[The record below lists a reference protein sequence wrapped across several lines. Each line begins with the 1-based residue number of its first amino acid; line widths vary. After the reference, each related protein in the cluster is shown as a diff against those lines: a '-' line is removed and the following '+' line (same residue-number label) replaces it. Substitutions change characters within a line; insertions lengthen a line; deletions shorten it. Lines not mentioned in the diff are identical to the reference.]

1 MTAWWLPDDCL
12 MAAWWLHDDCQKT
25 AWWLTQDKDLR
36 RNLPKNH
43 IPLQQSHSAQLWL
56 NQWNIHRLWY
66 DCSSRLF
73 WGHKLKWRP
82 FSFLLVFR
90 CNVAWQHDESLIH
103 LHIFQASTNK
113 DTPRCLNES
122 TTPLRQWG
130 FRQYLPF
137 SWTTLRGKHY
147 WHLIDVMYVWAVPQV
162 VLLSLVE

>member
-1 MTAWWLPDDCL
+1 MP
-12 MAAWWLHDDCQKT
+12 KVIRNI
-25 AWWLTQDKDLR
+25 TQDKVLQQS
-36 RNLPKNH
+36 LPKNY
-43 IPLQQSHSAQLWL
+43 IPLQQSHSDQLWL

-73 WGHKLKWRP
+73 WGHKLKCRP

-103 LHIFQASTNK
+103 LHIFQVSTNK

-122 TTPLRQWG
+122 TTPLQQWG

-137 SWTTLRGKHY
+137 SWTTLRGNSILLHSGLNPA
-147 WHLIDVMYVWAVPQV
+147 WHFW
-162 VLLSLVE
+162 LSTRFSCCLKMKSVENILG